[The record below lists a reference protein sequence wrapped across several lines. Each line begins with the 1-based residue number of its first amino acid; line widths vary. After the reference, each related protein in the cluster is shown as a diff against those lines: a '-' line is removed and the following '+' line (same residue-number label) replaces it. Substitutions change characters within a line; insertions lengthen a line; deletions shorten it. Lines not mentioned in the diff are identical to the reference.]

1 MPTPLR
7 NLRVSDDLWRAARAK
22 AEANGTTLTAAI
34 VAFLRRYVAR

>member
-7 NLRVSDDLWRAARAK
+7 NLRVDGELWQAARAK
-22 AEANGTTLTAAI
+22 AEANGTNLTAVI

>member
-7 NLRVSDDLWRAARAK
+7 NIRVAEELWTVARAK
-22 AEANGTTLTAAI
+22 AKANGTTLTAVI

>member
-7 NLRVSDDLWRAARAK
+7 NLRVADDLWHAARVK
-22 AEANGTTLTAAI
+22 AEANGTSLTAVI